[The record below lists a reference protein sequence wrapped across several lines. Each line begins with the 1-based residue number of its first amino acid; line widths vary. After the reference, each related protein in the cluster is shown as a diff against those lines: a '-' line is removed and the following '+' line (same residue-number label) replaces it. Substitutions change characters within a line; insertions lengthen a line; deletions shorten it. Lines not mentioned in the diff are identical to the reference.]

1 MGYDFD
7 ALVERRGTNCVK
19 WDSLEKRYG
28 EKDLL
33 PFWVADMDFPVADP
47 IQKAIRDR
55 IQHNVYGYT
64 EVAPSVYEAI
74 EAWTQGRYGWSI
86 EPEWVS
92 FTTGVVNALNLLV
105 TSYTNPGD
113 KIIVQ
118 PPVYAPFFN
127 SILNNGRQVVY
138 NPLVATSEGY
148 KMDLDDLERKIDGR
162 TGMLILC
169 NPHNPVGRVWTKSEL
184 EELAEICLRHGVLV
198 VSDEIHADFVYSG
211 HKHIPMASLSPEVAE
226 NTITCMA
233 PSKTFNL
240 AGLATSFVVISN
252 QRRRQ
257 TFLNTL
263 QNVGVSTTF
272 MGIIALEAAYRHG
285 AAWLDELLGYL
296 EGNRDFLV
304 DFLEERLPMIKMTR
318 PEGTY
323 LTWLDCRGLGME
335 CQNLQDFFIHKAK
348 VVVNDGQWFGP
359 NGGGFVRF
367 NIGCPR
373 PLLLRGLTRIEKAVL
388 SQLDREVILAQDLQ

>member
-1 MGYDFD
+1 MSCNFD
-7 ALVERRGTNCVK
+7 VLVERRGTSCVK

-47 IQKAIRDR
+47 IQEAICER
-55 IQHNVYGYT
+55 IQHPVYGYT
-64 EVAPSVYEAI
+64 EIASSVYEAI
-74 EAWTQGRYGWSI
+74 GAWSRRRHGWEI
-86 EPEWVS
+86 QPDWVS
-92 FTTGVVNALNLLV
+92 FTTGVVNALNLIV

-113 KIIVQ
+113 KVIVQ

-127 SILNNGRQVVY
+127 SVLNNGRQVVH
-138 NPLVATSEGY
+138 NPLIQTSEGFV
-148 KMDLDDLERKIDGR
+148 MDLEDLERKIDSR
-162 TGMLILC
+162 TKMLILC
-169 NPHNPVGRVWTKSEL
+169 NPHNPVGRVWTKAEL
-184 EELAEICLRHGVLV
+184 EGLTEVCMRHGVLV
-198 VSDEIHADFVYSG
+198 VSDEIHADFVYTG
-211 HKHIPMASLSPEVAE
+211 YKHVPVASLSPEVAQ

-240 AGLATSFVVISN
+240 AGLATSFVVIGN
-252 QRRRQ
+252 KRLQE
-257 TFLNTL
+257 TFRNTL
-263 QNVGVSTTF
+263 QNVGVSNTF
-272 MGIIALEAAYRHG
+272 VGVTALEAAYRHG
-285 AAWLDELLGYL
+285 EGWLDELLVYL
-296 EGNRDFLV
+296 EKNRDFLT
-304 DFLEERLPMIKMTR
+304 DFLNQRMPMIKITK

-359 NGGGFVRF
+359 NGSGFVRF

-373 PLLLRGLTRIEKAVL
+373 PLLEQGLARIERAVQ
-388 SQLDREVILAQDLQ
+388 SQLDRGIILAQDLQ